1 MGTIR
6 TNIRTNR
13 RESATDISETV
24 CEILHAH
31 RRKVVRVGD
40 NRVRMCGHSTI
51 LLPSD
56 PRTPPKQEGNRTASR
71 RMEHTQGDH
80 SADSHE
86 ISSAEHDTNM
96 FVASRPLQS
105 RGSSLVSRMF
115 SVSIR
120 RTVSFD
126 NNVIVY
132 TPKDWSPETYRNA
145 RKGPWMQLAI
155 DRCRFRR
162 RIKQTEIA
170 LGDIFS
176 ADNRDKVKRRLFH
189 E

>member
-1 MGTIR
+1 MDTVR
-6 TNIRTNR
+6 TSIRTNR
-13 RESATDISETV
+13 RELTADISETV
-24 CEILHAH
+24 CEILYAH

-40 NRVRMCGHSTI
+40 NGVRMCGHSTI
-51 LLPSD
+51 LLPSN
-56 PRTPPKQEGNRTASR
+56 PWTPPKQEGNRSTPR
-71 RMEHTQGDH
+71 RMEHTQRDC
-80 SADSHE
+80 SADSHQ
-86 ISSAEHDTNM
+86 ISSAEHNTNM
-96 FVASRPLQS
+96 LLAIRPLQS
-105 RGSSLVSRMF
+105 GGSTLVSRMF

-126 NNVIVY
+126 NNVAVY

-145 RKGPWMQLAI
+145 RKGPWIQLAI

-176 ADNRDKVKRRLFH
+176 DVNRDKVKRRLFH